1 MGNHVS
7 QNVNMYS
14 NQSQFS
20 QRPECLKDLPLK
32 HKQRA
37 PLQVLSKAS
46 RASTVARALSRA
58 VRENVAGTILTTP
71 RVASSD
77 CNEACA
83 RILGFDSKET
93 MLAHSQHHRKPA
105 LSPFLPDCLVKRRKL
120 NQQEVNVTPVAAVTK
135 TFSF

>member
-1 MGNHVS
+1 MLLNAMVLTLLFPARINGLHRTRLTFAIRQKPNTRMGNHVS
-7 QNVNMYS
+7 QNRNMYS

-20 QRPECLKDLPLK
+20 QRPERLKDLPLK

-37 PLQVLSKAS
+37 PLQVISKAS

-77 CNEACA
+77 RNEEASA
-83 RILGFDSKET
+83 L
-93 MLAHSQHHRKPA
+93 HSR
-105 LSPFLPDCLVKRRKL
+105 S
-120 NQQEVNVTPVAAVTK
+120 
-135 TFSF
+135 